1 MSSISRRL
9 FVQAGAMVT
18 LAGVAVQRGWPAN
31 AAPYTKDGT
40 VDRRLGARGCIA
52 LLPDTQFYSRYGVE
66 SADLFAK
73 QYPGLPN
80 PYDCQTQWIVDHTA
94 DYHIAMTHHLGDVC
108 DQSGEGHED
117 QYVVADRAMKI
128 LDDAKVSY
136 SVIPGNH
143 DVADDFHY
151 YRTWFPKDR
160 QAHSPSFREMGPSG
174 MSNWH
179 EFTIAGVPMMAVN
192 VPWGSDGADLD
203 WAESVLNAHPT
214 VPTIITTH
222 QIIDISP
229 DGTALSTSF
238 GQRLWDR
245 LINHHN
251 QVFLT
256 VNGHHHG
263 ATNRIVTNAA
273 GQPVFQQLLDYQMAY
288 QGGNGLMA
296 LMEFDFTH
304 NQLCQTAFSP
314 WVPLKGERAN
324 SLDRALLTGSGDT
337 WVTSFDFASRFA
349 SFDAD
354 FHPTGEV
361 PAATTALRAQLRK
374 EFTPI
379 AALPLVKPANDAD
392 YPRLPGTVAH
402 WRPTEQDGTL
412 VERDISGNGNDMAL
426 KRAGILTNA
435 AALVTDH
442 MTYSS
447 AEHAVHFTP
456 RAKHVFAYF
465 ATAKDAPVNKERF
478 EQGYTFETFIKI
490 DKDYGS
496 GNYWG
501 AFVCRGGR
509 RGDLPNFTVAGA
521 DTDDLEEPPLS
532 GAISSLKEVQWA
544 FTDTAKVGNGYS
556 VWSGDVDLDKW
567 YHLVVVDDPKEGS
580 VVMYIDG
587 VPMLRNQYGTAGRAH
602 GINGFDDRPW
612 IIGGS
617 IYDNIMDTGFF
628 GTIGETRLV
637 DHPTTPAQW
646 LTARAS
652 SEPSPSGTPTSEPSP
667 SSSGSATPSTGP
679 SSTSPSTTSPST
691 TSPSTTK
698 PSATGTPA
706 TPGGTGSSATPGAS
720 PTVAGPGTAGQA
732 TSGGGHGASQT
743 PGEGTWH
750 RLRLPRTG
758 R

>member
-40 VDRRLGARGCIA
+40 VDGHLGARGCIA

-179 EFTIAGVPMMAVN
+179 EFTVAGVPMMAVN

-245 LINHHN
+245 LIDHHN

-392 YPRLPGTVAH
+392 YPKLPGTVAH

-412 VERDISGNGNDMAL
+412 VERDISGNGNDMTL

-496 GNYWG
+496 SNYWG

-567 YHLVVVDDPKEGS
+567 YHLVVVDDPREGS

-652 SEPSPSGTPTSEPSP
+652 SEPSPSGAPTSEPSP
-667 SSSGSATPSTGP
+667 TASPSGSAGPSTGP
-679 SSTSPSTTSPST
+679 SSTN
-691 TSPSTTK
+691 PSTTK

-732 TSGGGHGASQT
+732 TSGGGHGAPQA
-743 PGEGTWH
+743 PGEGVWH

>member
-40 VDRRLGARGCIA
+40 VDGHLGARGCIA

-128 LDDAKVSY
+128 LDDAKASY

-179 EFTIAGVPMMAVN
+179 EFTVAGVPMMAVN

-392 YPRLPGTVAH
+392 YPKLPGTVAH

-412 VERDISGNGNDMAL
+412 VERDISGNGNDMTL
-426 KRAGILTNA
+426 KKAGILTNA

-447 AEHAVHFTP
+447 AEHAVRFTP

-496 GNYWG
+496 SNYWG

-567 YHLVVVDDPKEGS
+567 YHLVVVDDPREGS

-617 IYDNIMDTGFF
+617 IYDNIMSTGFF

-652 SEPSPSGTPTSEPSP
+652 SEPSPSGAPTSEPSP
-667 SSSGSATPSTGP
+667 TASPSGSAGPSTGP
-679 SSTSPSTTSPST
+679 SP

-720 PTVAGPGTAGQA
+720 PTVAGPGAAGQA
-732 TSGGGHGASQT
+732 TSGGGHGAPQA
-743 PGEGTWH
+743 PGEGVWH

>member
-40 VDRRLGARGCIA
+40 VDGRLGARGCIA

-179 EFTIAGVPMMAVN
+179 EFTVAGVPMMAVN

-392 YPRLPGTVAH
+392 YPKLPGTVAH

-412 VERDISGNGNDMAL
+412 VERDISGNGNDMTL

-496 GNYWG
+496 SNYWG

-567 YHLVVVDDPKEGS
+567 YHLVVVDDPREGS

-652 SEPSPSGTPTSEPSP
+652 SEPSPSGAPTSEPSP
-667 SSSGSATPSTGP
+667 TASPSGSAGPSTGP
-679 SSTSPSTTSPST
+679 SS

-706 TPGGTGSSATPGAS
+706 TPGGTGSSATPGGN

-732 TSGGGHGASQT
+732 TSGGGHGAPQA
-743 PGEGTWH
+743 PGEGVWH

>member
-40 VDRRLGARGCIA
+40 VDGRLGARGCIA

-128 LDDAKVSY
+128 LDDAKASY

-179 EFTIAGVPMMAVN
+179 EFTVAGVPMMAVN

-245 LINHHN
+245 LIDHHN

-374 EFTPI
+374 EFAPI

-392 YPRLPGTVAH
+392 YPKLPGTVAH

-426 KRAGILTNA
+426 K
-435 AALVTDH
+435 
-442 MTYSS
+442 
-447 AEHAVHFTP
+447 
-456 RAKHVFAYF
+456 
-465 ATAKDAPVNKERF
+465 
-478 EQGYTFETFIKI
+478 
-490 DKDYGS
+490 
-496 GNYWG
+496 
-501 AFVCRGGR
+501 
-509 RGDLPNFTVAGA
+509 
-521 DTDDLEEPPLS
+521 LS
-532 GAISSLKEVQWA
+532 LI
-544 FTDTAKVGNGYS
+544 
-556 VWSGDVDLDKW
+556 
-567 YHLVVVDDPKEGS
+567 H
-580 VVMYIDG
+580 I
-587 VPMLRNQYGTAGRAH
+587 
-602 GINGFDDRPW
+602 
-612 IIGGS
+612 
-617 IYDNIMDTGFF
+617 
-628 GTIGETRLV
+628 
-637 DHPTTPAQW
+637 
-646 LTARAS
+646 
-652 SEPSPSGTPTSEPSP
+652 
-667 SSSGSATPSTGP
+667 
-679 SSTSPSTTSPST
+679 
-691 TSPSTTK
+691 
-698 PSATGTPA
+698 
-706 TPGGTGSSATPGAS
+706 
-720 PTVAGPGTAGQA
+720 
-732 TSGGGHGASQT
+732 
-743 PGEGTWH
+743 
-750 RLRLPRTG
+750 
-758 R
+758 

>member
-1 MSSISRRL
+1 M
-9 FVQAGAMVT
+9 
-18 LAGVAVQRGWPAN
+18 
-31 AAPYTKDGT
+31 
-40 VDRRLGARGCIA
+40 
-52 LLPDTQFYSRYGVE
+52 
-66 SADLFAK
+66 
-73 QYPGLPN
+73 
-80 PYDCQTQWIVDHTA
+80 
-94 DYHIAMTHHLGDVC
+94 
-108 DQSGEGHED
+108 
-117 QYVVADRAMKI
+117 
-128 LDDAKVSY
+128 
-136 SVIPGNH
+136 
-143 DVADDFHY
+143 
-151 YRTWFPKDR
+151 
-160 QAHSPSFREMGPSG
+160 
-174 MSNWH
+174 
-179 EFTIAGVPMMAVN
+179 
-192 VPWGSDGADLD
+192 
-203 WAESVLNAHPT
+203 
-214 VPTIITTH
+214 
-222 QIIDISP
+222 
-229 DGTALSTSF
+229 
-238 GQRLWDR
+238 
-245 LINHHN
+245 
-251 QVFLT
+251 FLT

-392 YPRLPGTVAH
+392 YPKLPGTVAH

-412 VERDISGNGNDMAL
+412 VERDISGNGNDMTL

-496 GNYWG
+496 SNYWG

-567 YHLVVVDDPKEGS
+567 YHLVVVDDPREGS

-652 SEPSPSGTPTSEPSP
+652 SEPSPSGAPTSEPSP
-667 SSSGSATPSTGP
+667 TASPSGSAGPSTGP
-679 SSTSPSTTSPST
+679 SSTN
-691 TSPSTTK
+691 PSTTK

-732 TSGGGHGASQT
+732 TSGGGHGAPQA
-743 PGEGTWH
+743 PGEGVWH

>member
-40 VDRRLGARGCIA
+40 VDGRLGARGCIA

-179 EFTIAGVPMMAVN
+179 EFTVAGVPMMAVN

-361 PAATTALRAQLRK
+361 PAATTTLRAQLRK

-392 YPRLPGTVAH
+392 YPKLPGTVAH

-447 AEHAVHFTP
+447 AEHAVHFIP

-652 SEPSPSGTPTSEPSP
+652 SAPNPSGTPTSEPSP

-679 SSTSPSTTSPST
+679 SSTS
-691 TSPSTTK
+691 

>member
-40 VDRRLGARGCIA
+40 VDGRLGARGCIA

-179 EFTIAGVPMMAVN
+179 EFTVAGVPMMAVN

-361 PAATTALRAQLRK
+361 PAATTTLRAQLRK

-392 YPRLPGTVAH
+392 YPKLPGTVAH

-447 AEHAVHFTP
+447 AEHAVHFIP

-567 YHLVVVDDPKEGS
+567 YHLVVVDDPREGS

-652 SEPSPSGTPTSEPSP
+652 SAPNPSGTPTSEPSP

-679 SSTSPSTTSPST
+679 SSTS
-691 TSPSTTK
+691 

>member
-1 MSSISRRL
+1 
-9 FVQAGAMVT
+9 MVT

-40 VDRRLGARGCIA
+40 VDGHLGARGCIA

-179 EFTIAGVPMMAVN
+179 EFTVAGVPMMAVN

-392 YPRLPGTVAH
+392 YPKLPGTVAH

-412 VERDISGNGNDMAL
+412 VERDISGNGNDMTL
-426 KRAGILTNA
+426 KKAGILTNA

-447 AEHAVHFTP
+447 AEHAVRFTP

-496 GNYWG
+496 SNYWG

-567 YHLVVVDDPKEGS
+567 YHLVVVDDPREGS

-617 IYDNIMDTGFF
+617 IYDNIMSTGFF

-652 SEPSPSGTPTSEPSP
+652 SAPSPLGTPTSEPSP
-667 SSSGSATPSTGP
+667 TASPSGSAGPSTGP
-679 SSTSPSTTSPST
+679 SSTSPNN

-698 PSATGTPA
+698 PSATKSSATGTPA
-706 TPGGTGSSATPGAS
+706 TPSGTGSSATPGAS

-732 TSGGGHGASQT
+732 TSGGGHGAPQA
-743 PGEGTWH
+743 PGEGVWH